1 MDEQIK
7 VVIDADFFRN
17 ITEHEQGTKLFLQVM
32 KDLNMKP
39 FMHEFVANTE
49 LKGNK
54 YLKKLLDTG
63 DISIIFYQDYLN
75 EENRGE
81 YEAYFRQ
88 AYEKINY
95 FDFSEKNDVFQ
106 YADQDESLGEIRS
119 LYMAKQMGY
128 IYFMSDDADARL
140 LAKKFFSGKRG
151 VEVRTLFDAFFMC
164 KEKNTALRW
173 KDISPTVT
181 NAMQKRQDKVNEL
194 RDLYR

>member
-17 ITEHEQGTKLFLQVM
+17 ITEHEQGVKLFLQVM
-32 KDLNMKP
+32 KDLDMKP
-39 FMHEFVANTE
+39 FMHEFVANVE
-49 LKGNK
+49 LKDNQ
-54 YLKKLLDTG
+54 YLKELLDKD
-63 DISIIFYQDYLN
+63 DISIIFYEDYLN
-75 EENRGE
+75 EKNREE

-95 FDFSEKNDVFQ
+95 FDFPEKGDLYQ
-106 YADQDESLGEIRS
+106 YADKDESLGEIRS

-140 LAKKFFSGKRG
+140 LAKKFFSGKSG

-164 KEKNTALRW
+164 KEKDTALRW

-181 NAMQKRQDKVNEL
+181 NAMQKRQDKVSKL
-194 RDLYR
+194 RDIYR